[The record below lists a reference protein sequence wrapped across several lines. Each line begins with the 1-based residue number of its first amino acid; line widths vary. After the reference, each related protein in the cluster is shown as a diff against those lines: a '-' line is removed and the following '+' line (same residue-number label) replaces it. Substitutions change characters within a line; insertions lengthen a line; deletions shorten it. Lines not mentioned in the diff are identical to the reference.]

1 MIRINK
7 YIANCGVCS
16 RRKADQLIL
25 NGKVKINGVIIRD
38 LGISIDENIDKVSV
52 DGKDLSLE
60 DKNVY
65 IMMNKPVGYVT
76 TNNEQLGRKCTTDL
90 IHENVRVFPI
100 GRLDMDSEG
109 LLLFTNDGYFSNS
122 LMHPKNKV
130 KKVYIAK
137 LNRKITDDKIEQ
149 LKKGV
154 DIGDYVTMPADVK
167 RITSNVIEIT
177 ISEGKNRQ
185 IRRMCEAVGLRVL
198 KLKRIKIGN
207 LEIGQLPVGKYRYL
221 TRKELINIR
230 YKE

>member
-7 YIANCGVCS
+7 YIASCGVCS

-25 NGKVKINGVIIRD
+25 DGKVSINGVIIKD
-38 LGISIDENIDKVSV
+38 LGISVDEDIDKVIVNGKEISV
-52 DGKDLSLE
+52 E
-60 DKNVY
+60 EKNVY

-90 IHENVRVFPI
+90 IHEVVRVFPI

-109 LLLFTNDGYFSNS
+109 LLLFTNDGDFSNA

-130 KKVYIAK
+130 KKVYVAK
-137 LNRKITDDKIEQ
+137 LNKKITDDKIEI

-154 DIGDYVTMPADVK
+154 DIGNYVTMPANVK
-167 RITSNVIEIT
+167 RISSNVIEIT

-185 IRRMCEAVGLRVL
+185 IRRMCEAIGLRVL

-207 LEIGQLPVGKYRYL
+207 LELGTLPVGKYRYL
-221 TRKELINIR
+221 TNKELRSINI
-230 YKE
+230 